1 MKKYV
6 NKIIIPLVILTAII
20 SLAVTQSSFYRK
32 IGQSQ
37 RIFNQVYNQI
47 FSTYV
52 DELDPDEFTKAS
64 IQGIT
69 QNLDPYTVFMVED
82 EQHQVNLLSKGNYGG
97 VGIQLGYRNKTMSV
111 VAPMDGGPAKKA
123 GIISGDVILSV
134 NDEDVRKISFNDAAA
149 KIRGKKGTKV
159 KLTIKRFGDDEPIIF
174 NIVRSTIEVK
184 DVTYSGMLSPTT
196 GYVRLNR
203 FSRNTPKEMHTAFL
217 SLLDQN
223 ASELIIDLRDN
234 PGGLL
239 SASVAILDMI
249 IKEDE
254 PLVSTKGRTKASN
267 RTFYSRQKPVIPS
280 DIKIAVLINQGSA
293 SASEIVA
300 GAIQDLDRGIIIG
313 QKSYGKGLVQT
324 QFPIDEKRSI
334 KITTARYYVPSGR
347 FIQKRD
353 YIDEKYIL
361 NKIVEDSIFTTLGGR
376 KVLGNGG
383 ITPDSTISPVLMAS
397 LSSQYWRRG
406 YFYSFAQR
414 HKHHYKTFTSVESD
428 NSLMNKFQSFVNE
441 QEDEILLPGEK
452 ELGTVTE
459 KIATLDSTNSNIN
472 DALSLISD
480 FYDELENVKRKTES
494 EDIRQV
500 ILLEFAG
507 LLNGPEGRLKQALKD
522 DIIVQST
529 LDILSDKLAYESSLT
544 PFKVIEN

>member
-1 MKKYV
+1 
-6 NKIIIPLVILTAII
+6 
-20 SLAVTQSSFYRK
+20 
-32 IGQSQ
+32 
-37 RIFNQVYNQI
+37 
-47 FSTYV
+47 
-52 DELDPDEFTKAS
+52 
-64 IQGIT
+64 
-69 QNLDPYTVFMVED
+69 
-82 EQHQVNLLSKGNYGG
+82 
-97 VGIQLGYRNKTMSV
+97 
-111 VAPMDGGPAKKA
+111 
-123 GIISGDVILSV
+123 
-134 NDEDVRKISFNDAAA
+134 
-149 KIRGKKGTKV
+149 
-159 KLTIKRFGDDEPIIF
+159 
-174 NIVRSTIEVK
+174 
-184 DVTYSGMLSPTT
+184 
-196 GYVRLNR
+196 
-203 FSRNTPKEMHTAFL
+203 L

-267 RTFYSRQKPVIPS
+267 RTFFSRQKPVIPS
-280 DIKIAVLINQGSA
+280 DVKIAVLINQGSA

-361 NKIVEDSIFTTLGGR
+361 NKTEEDSVFTTLGGR

-383 ITPDSTISPVLMAS
+383 ITPDSTITPKLMAS

-414 HKHHYKTFTSVESD
+414 HKHQYKTFTSVERD
-428 NSLMNKFQSFVNE
+428 NSIMKKFQSFIDE

-459 KIATLDSTNSNIN
+459 KIAKLDSTNSNIN

-480 FYDELENVKRKTES
+480 FYGELENVRRKTES

-507 LLNGPEGRLKQALKD
+507 LLDGPEGRLKQALKD
-522 DIIVQST
+522 DITVQST